1 MKNKKKIL
9 IGIVLL
15 LLLVGVIVGVYFFV
29 LKKEK
34 KQINDIEGYG
44 IEKSYII
51 KENINNL
58 SKHNYIINKDGKSFV
73 YDYNNKELL
82 SVDSGSYLVELD
94 NKYIL
99 INKSNSEVHAIY
111 DINGKEIY
119 NNNKIIEIF
128 SKDSRYFII
137 DNKLY
142 NYDLKEIYE
151 FKNEVSL
158 SDYININD
166 YLLYTTD
173 AKKNIC
179 VDLSNG
185 KTLAEGYDNVIATG
199 DYVIFHKDN
208 KYQMFNKNEL
218 ANIYDKVDYL
228 SFYYDF
234 MSFDN
239 HTLLLKLTSGEKV
252 EYLIEGKIVSTPEI
266 KINDYVIDL
275 GMCSTGGKVKKDN
288 KVVIDNCLYDVNTSK
303 NIIIGYDSDTGKSKL
318 YINNKDLSKE
328 SAQYEIFGDY
338 AIETDIDTGNSV
350 VYNNSGKVVGDYYL
364 TKYGS
369 IYVKNKNGQYFMNE
383 KLEEISPRYNE
394 IFCNSIT
401 NYCIVA
407 NDEDNYALFY
417 KDKKLTDFIYSS
429 IELNDNTILLNDG
442 IVYQVLILDKQSK
455 NRDIPKIDYS
465 EINNIDIKKIKEE
478 NGLNFEIPSEYEDL
492 FKKYAYVVENN
503 KNIKNYKSYVYDL
516 FQIIMKKNI
525 YPYLNEPYFFDKL
538 GKLSITVK
546 ESIANVGVGGYYY
559 DGSVSVEIDKEYSE
573 STYHE
578 LVHFLDF
585 TINKD
590 NNYEAW
596 ICNNKLINRQE
607 YNNLLADNKKS
618 CISVETSDLKSDIV
632 TEAGAEL
639 YSAKYFKKGIVA
651 YHDITAYL
659 TGLEYIIGSEK
670 MDEIFLAKNSG
681 YNFMKLF
688 IDNGFTLEE
697 FKKFNADFSKYTYP
711 LRNSNHEF
719 TGRAIDA
726 LIDLYK
732 IYKKDRNWQEDEE
745 FKYII
750 KAFLDMYIND
760 KYKNSKYK
768 DELSKIAYK
777 SFDSYKKYE
786 NELLKGLPKDI
797 EFGTSPIPP
806 YIIDNTLYLGTKI
819 NGSNKM
825 FGYIRYDFYNKK
837 IIDYKYP
844 IEIR

>member
-9 IGIVLL
+9 ISIVLL
-15 LLLVGVIVGVYFFV
+15 LLLIGVIVGVYFFA
-29 LKKEK
+29 LKKEE
-34 KQINDIEGYG
+34 KQINNVEEYG
-44 IEKSYII
+44 IEKSFII
-51 KENINNL
+51 KDDINNL
-58 SKHNYIINKDGKSFV
+58 SKYNYVVNKNGKSIV
-73 YDYNNKELL
+73 YDLNNKELL
-82 SVDSGSYLVELD
+82 SFDTGSYSVELD

-99 INKSNSEVHAIY
+99 LNKSNSEVRAIY

-119 NNNKIIEIF
+119 NNKNIIEIF
-128 SKDSRYFII
+128 SQNSRYFII

-151 FKNEVSL
+151 FKNGVSL

-166 YLLYTTD
+166 YLLYTTN

-185 KTLAEGYDNVIATG
+185 ETIIEGYDDSIVTG
-199 DYVIFHKDN
+199 DYVIFHKNN
-208 KYQMFNKNEL
+208 KYQMYNKNKL
-218 ANIYDKVDYL
+218 VGTYDKVDYL

-239 HTLLLKLTSGEKV
+239 HTLLLKLTSGDKT

-266 KINDYVIDL
+266 KINGYIIDL
-275 GMCSTGGKVKKDN
+275 GVCSAGGKVKKNN
-288 KVVIDNCLYDVNTSK
+288 KVVIDECLSDVYANKSLVV
-303 NIIIGYDSDTGKSKL
+303 GYDSNTGKSKFYVNSQEL
-318 YINNKDLSKE
+318 TKE
-328 SAQYEIFGDY
+328 NYQYDIFGDFV
-338 AIETDIDTGNSV
+338 IETDIDTGDST
-350 VYNNSGKVVGDYYL
+350 VYNNDGKKVGNYYL
-364 TKYGS
+364 AKYND
-369 IYVKNKNGQYFMNE
+369 IYVKNNNGQYFLNE

-394 IFCNSIT
+394 IFCNTIN

-407 NDEDNYALFY
+407 NDDDDYALFY

-442 IVYQVLILDKQSK
+442 IINQALILDKKSN
-455 NRDIPKIDYS
+455 NRVVPKIDYS
-465 EINNIDIKKIKEE
+465 EINNIEINKIKEE
-478 NGLNFEIPSEYEDL
+478 NNLNFEIPSEYESL
-492 FKKYAYVVENN
+492 FRKYAYVVENN
-503 KNIKNYKSYVYDL
+503 DSIKKYKSYVYDL

-525 YPYLNEPYFFDKL
+525 YSYLNEPYFFDKL
-538 GKLSITVK
+538 GQLSITVK
-546 ESIANVGVGGYYY
+546 ESIANEGVGGYYY

-590 NNYEAW
+590 NNFEAW

-607 YNNLLADNKKS
+607 YNNLLTDNKKS
-618 CISVETSDLKSDIV
+618 CISVEASDLKSDIV

-639 YSAKYFKKGIVA
+639 YSAKYFKKGVIA

-670 MDEIFLAKNSG
+670 MDEIFFAKNSS

-697 FKKFNADFSKYTYP
+697 FKELNADFSKYTYP
-711 LRNSNHEF
+711 LRNTNHEF

-819 NGSNKM
+819 NGSNKI